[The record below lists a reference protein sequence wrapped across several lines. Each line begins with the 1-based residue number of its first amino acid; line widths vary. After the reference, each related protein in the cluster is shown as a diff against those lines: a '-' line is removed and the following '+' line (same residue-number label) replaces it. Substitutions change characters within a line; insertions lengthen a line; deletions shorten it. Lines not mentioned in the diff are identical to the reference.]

1 MNIKSIILA
10 LAITPL
16 FLACGNQKS
25 ESERFINE
33 NIAFAVA
40 QTELMLQNV
49 GAPTGRNYP
58 RSMNDYGEL
67 TVTNMYEWTPGFF
80 PGSLWYLYEL
90 TGDPKWREHAREWTQ
105 SLEPLRTF
113 TRHHDL
119 GFMMFD
125 SFGNAMRL
133 APQPGDEEILIES
146 ARSLATRFNHDA
158 GVMRSWNT
166 FRSWNSFEPQY
177 QLPVIIDNLMNLEL
191 LFWAASVTGDRSLY
205 DIAVQHADFSIKH
218 FFREDFGTYH
228 LVAVDPY
235 GEILGKYT
243 AQGFS
248 DNSTWA
254 RGQAWAIY
262 GLVMTYRET
271 GYARFRDFAI
281 GAADFFLNNLPEDL
295 VPLWDFNVQME
306 GFTPGYRSRAVTFQ
320 EKLKDA
326 SAAAIVSSALF
337 ELGELIDC
345 RHYIDMA
352 IRILRSLAS
361 PSFRA
366 ELGTNANFL
375 LMHSVGSIPHWFEVD
390 RPLVYADYYFL
401 EALVRYRRWL
411 NR

>member
-1 MNIKSIILA
+1 MNIKSAVFILVIA
-10 LAITPL
+10 
-16 FLACGNQKS
+16 FLVVACDNQKRN
-25 ESERFINE
+25 SERFINE

-49 GAPTGRNYP
+49 GTPTGRNYP
-58 RSMNDYGEL
+58 RSMNDEGEL
-67 TVTNMYEWTPGFF
+67 TTTNMYEWTPGFF
-80 PGSLWYLYEL
+80 PGSLWHLYEL

-125 SFGNAMRL
+125 SFGNALRL
-133 APQPGDEEILIES
+133 APKPTDKEILIES
-146 ARSLATRFNHDA
+146 AHSLATRFNHQA
-158 GVMRSWNT
+158 GVMRSWNN

-191 LFWAASVTGDRSLY
+191 LFWAANATGDRSLY

-218 FFREDFGTYH
+218 FFRDDYSTYH

-271 GYARFRDFAI
+271 GYERFRNMAI
-281 GAADFFLNNLPEDL
+281 GAANFFINNLPEEL
-295 VPLWDFNVQME
+295 VPLWDFNVQQE
-306 GFTPGYRSRAVTFQ
+306 GFIPGPRSRAVVFQ
-320 EKLKDA
+320 EKLHDA
-326 SAAAIVSSALF
+326 SAAAIVAATLF
-337 ELGELIDC
+337 ELGELVNQQ
-345 RHYIDMA
+345 HYIDTA
-352 IRILRSLAS
+352 QQILRSLAS

-366 ELGTNANFL
+366 ELGTNANFI

-401 EALVRYRRWL
+401 KALTRYRRWI